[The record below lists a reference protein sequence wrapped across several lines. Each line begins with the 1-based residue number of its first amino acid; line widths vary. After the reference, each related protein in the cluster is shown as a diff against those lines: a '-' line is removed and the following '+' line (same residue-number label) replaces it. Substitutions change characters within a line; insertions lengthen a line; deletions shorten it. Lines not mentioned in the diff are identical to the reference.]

1 MKLHSYII
9 GIFVLAFTCFQM
21 KAQFTENDF
30 LKANGTVL
38 CNQSGTGDTISL
50 RGTNLGS
57 WLSMEY
63 WIGPLG
69 YGSINRDSWTIT
81 CSSNLSS
88 TDLTNMLDGDESTY
102 WNSGTNQNSTPEQW
116 FMIDCGSEIAFN
128 KFTIEA
134 GTNSDQAIVQYS
146 LQTSLDGSSWSEVAS
161 GLGSSEQV
169 DIYTGASSCRYVK
182 VYQTGSATTTWSVA
196 EFNIFMNDDF
206 SVRNTFNDRFGET
219 EADALWDYYQDL
231 WITTVDLDSI
241 QSTGMNMVRVP
252 FFWREVMKDDGTIKD
267 GAFKQLDW
275 VVDECSQRN
284 IYVVLDLHGAPGGLD
299 GYITSGQAVMNELWS
314 SEKYQNYTIDLWKA
328 IAEHYVGNPCVAA
341 YDLLN
346 EPVSDNNNNSNSTFY
361 NVLYDAVRS
370 VDPDHVI
377 CVQAFYS
384 YDYITPPSTYGWEN
398 VLYQSHYYNTDITN
412 WDSQDGFVNWGIS
425 DLMWH
430 QQQWNVPV
438 LAGEYNF
445 WGHLD
450 LWGKWMNAL
459 NSANIS
465 WSNWCYKNDTGN
477 NNWGLYAGNVNEVPD
492 PTYDSYEEIKEKWN
506 LFSTDN
512 FNYNEDLISTISTYT
527 QSKVNLN
534 IGSEIYLQAYD
545 DTYISSE
552 SETMTCTKTT
562 LGDNEIFTI
571 VNAGEGKIALL
582 GSNGKYVSSN
592 SGTSSMTC
600 NKAEIGETEKFIWVD
615 LTNSEVALLSS
626 TGYVCME
633 SGSIPITANRSSFDG
648 WEIFTWGINEDN
660 AVGDYKENP
669 LQIYPNPLESPYVLH
684 YEIPGYDYCQIKIY
698 NSLGHVVYSDLVDR
712 KGTLNLSQLT
722 PGLYIMSV
730 DDINQKLIIR

>member
-1 MKLHSYII
+1 MKLHTYII
-9 GIFVLAFTCFQM
+9 GIFVLVFTCSQV

-38 CNQSGTGDTISL
+38 CNQSGTADTISL
-50 RGTNLGS
+50 KGTNLGS

-63 WIGPLG
+63 WIGPMG
-69 YGSINRDSWTIT
+69 YGRANRDNWKIT
-81 CSSNLSS
+81 CSSTISS
-88 TDLTNMLDGDESTY
+88 TNLTNMIDGDESTY
-102 WNSGTNQNSTPEQW
+102 WNSGVNQYEYGEQY
-116 FMIDCGSEIAFN
+116 FVIDLGEEVVFNRFSIQAKNRVDEAMILCVVYTSDDGINWNWIATEN
-128 KFTIEA
+128 GGEE
-134 GTNSDQAIVQYS
+134 S
-146 LQTSLDGSSWSEVAS
+146 L
-161 GLGSSEQV
+161 
-169 DIYTGASSCRYVK
+169 DIYTGASSCRYVRIDQK
-182 VYQTGSATTTWSVA
+182 GNSENTWSIS
-196 EFNIFMNDDF
+196 EFNVMMNDDYT
-206 SVRNTFNDRFGET
+206 VRSTFNDRFGET

-241 QSTGMNMVRVP
+241 QKMGMNMVRVP
-252 FFWREVMKDDGTIKD
+252 FFWRELMKDDGTMKD
-267 GAFKQLDW
+267 GAFTQLDW
-275 VVDECSQRN
+275 VIDECSKRE

-299 GYITSGQAVMNELWS
+299 GYITSGQAVTNDLWT
-314 SEKYQNYTIDLWKA
+314 SEKYQTYTIDLWKA
-328 IAEHYVGNPCVAA
+328 IAEHYIGNPCVAA

-346 EPVSDNNNNSNSTFY
+346 EPVSNNNYNTNSDFY
-361 NVLYDAVRS
+361 NVLYYAVRS

-384 YDYITPPSTYGWEN
+384 YDYITPPSTFGWEN
-398 VLYQSHYYNTDITN
+398 VMYQSHYYNTDISN

-450 LWGKWMNAL
+450 LWGKWMSAL
-459 NSANIS
+459 NSANVS
-465 WSNWCYKNDTGN
+465 WSNWCYKNNTTE
-477 NNWGLYAGNVNEVPD
+477 NNWGLYMGNSNPVPD
-492 PTYDSYEEIKEKWN
+492 PTFDSYDEIKEKWDK
-506 LFSTDN
+506 FTTDN
-512 FNYNEDLISTISTYT
+512 YTYNEDLVNTISSYT
-527 QSKVNLN
+527 QQEINLN

-545 DTYISSE
+545 ETYVSSE
-552 SETMTCTKTT
+552 SETLTCTKTT
-562 LGDNEIFTI
+562 LGDNEVFTI
-571 VNAGEGKIALL
+571 VDAGEGKIALK
-582 GSNGKYVSSN
+582 GHNGKYVSSN
-592 SGTSSMTC
+592 EGTSSMTC
-600 NKAEIGETEKFIWVD
+600 NSTEIGETEKFIWVD
-615 LTNSEVALLSS
+615 LTNNEVALMSS

-633 SGSIPITANRSSFDG
+633 GGSIPLTANRSSFDG